1 MRRGCVRVACLP
13 IEPKASDRTKRRRG
27 ARPTP
32 VEAPR
37 CAVASATHT
46 EDKAKRNAAPNHR
59 GGKRLGPDRDARP
72 AAGRPE
78 RAAPEKKSRKSKM
91 SGLIPHIKTTPY
103 DKRFPSTNQASH
115 CWNRYNEYVMCL
127 KKTESDED
135 ACKPMRQLALSICPD
150 DWWNKWDE
158 EREEGTFSGVKMTDA
173 SATAG
178 H

>member
-1 MRRGCVRVACLP
+1 P
-13 IEPKASDRTKRRRG
+13 RRRCDSVY
-27 ARPTP
+27 RSP
-32 VEAPR
+32 
-37 CAVASATHT
+37 HT
-46 EDKAKRNAAPNHR
+46 ANQRETNAAQDYR
-59 GGKRLGPDRDARP
+59 GGKRVG
-72 AAGRPE
+72 PE
-78 RAAPEKKSRKSKM
+78 RERHAPQAARREQRSEKKRRSSKM

>member
-1 MRRGCVRVACLP
+1 MNAHRDQTP
-13 IEPKASDRTKRRRG
+13 PKTTAAENDSDPTATPRRR
-27 ARPTP
+27 PP
-32 VEAPR
+32 
-37 CAVASATHT
+37 
-46 EDKAKRNAAPNHR
+46 
-59 GGKRLGPDRDARP
+59 GKS
-72 AAGRPE
+72 
-78 RAAPEKKSRKSKM
+78 EKKRESSAPKEETM

-173 SATAG
+173 ATSG

>member
-1 MRRGCVRVACLP
+1 
-13 IEPKASDRTKRRRG
+13 
-27 ARPTP
+27 
-32 VEAPR
+32 
-37 CAVASATHT
+37 
-46 EDKAKRNAAPNHR
+46 
-59 GGKRLGPDRDARP
+59 
-72 AAGRPE
+72 
-78 RAAPEKKSRKSKM
+78 M

-150 DWWNKWDE
+150 DWWGKWDE

-173 SATAG
+173 ATAS

>member
-1 MRRGCVRVACLP
+1 MGSAAATPIGHTASEAPITGAPGAAAPQRDAAAACTGRDTQRT
-13 IEPKASDRTKRRRG
+13 ISETKRRPRDYRKENESDPTATPAPPQA
-27 ARPTP
+27 AR
-32 VEAPR
+32 EQ
-37 CAVASATHT
+37 
-46 EDKAKRNAAPNHR
+46 K
-59 GGKRLGPDRDARP
+59 
-72 AAGRPE
+72 
-78 RAAPEKKSRKSKM
+78 RAAPLKKM

-150 DWWNKWDE
+150 DWWGKWDE

-173 SATAG
+173 AATAG

>member
-1 MRRGCVRVACLP
+1 
-13 IEPKASDRTKRRRG
+13 
-27 ARPTP
+27 
-32 VEAPR
+32 
-37 CAVASATHT
+37 
-46 EDKAKRNAAPNHR
+46 
-59 GGKRLGPDRDARP
+59 
-72 AAGRPE
+72 
-78 RAAPEKKSRKSKM
+78 M

-173 SATAG
+173 AATTAG

>member
-1 MRRGCVRVACLP
+1 MRP
-13 IEPKASDRTKRRRG
+13 
-27 ARPTP
+27 
-32 VEAPR
+32 
-37 CAVASATHT
+37 
-46 EDKAKRNAAPNHR
+46 NAAQDYR
-59 GGKRLGPDRDARP
+59 GGKRLGPDRDAP
-72 AAGRPE
+72 PQAARRE
-78 RAAPEKKSRKSKM
+78 QRHEKRAPTEETM

-150 DWWNKWDE
+150 DWWGKWDE

-173 SATAG
+173 ATAG

>member
-1 MRRGCVRVACLP
+1 MGSANCYTDWTYRKRGTNTPPRRTARLP
-13 IEPKASDRTKRRRG
+13 
-27 ARPTP
+27 
-32 VEAPR
+32 
-37 CAVASATHT
+37 SATLQWRVPIATHSEQRET
-46 EDKAKRNAAPNHR
+46 RNAAQDY
-59 GGKRLGPDRDARP
+59 GKEDDSDPTATPAPPQAAR
-72 AAGRPE
+72 E
-78 RAAPEKKSRKSKM
+78 QKRAAPLKKM

-150 DWWNKWDE
+150 DWWGKWDE

-173 SATAG
+173 AATAG

>member
-1 MRRGCVRVACLP
+1 VNAHRDQTPPKTTAAENDSDPTATPAPPQAARREQKGR
-13 IEPKASDRTKRRRG
+13 ES
-27 ARPTP
+27 
-32 VEAPR
+32 
-37 CAVASATHT
+37 S
-46 EDKAKRNAAPNHR
+46 APN
-59 GGKRLGPDRDARP
+59 GT
-72 AAGRPE
+72 
-78 RAAPEKKSRKSKM
+78 M

-158 EREEGTFSGVKMTDA
+158 EREEGKFSGVKMTDA
-173 SATAG
+173 AAG

>member
-1 MRRGCVRVACLP
+1 
-13 IEPKASDRTKRRRG
+13 
-27 ARPTP
+27 
-32 VEAPR
+32 
-37 CAVASATHT
+37 
-46 EDKAKRNAAPNHR
+46 
-59 GGKRLGPDRDARP
+59 
-72 AAGRPE
+72 
-78 RAAPEKKSRKSKM
+78 M

-173 SATAG
+173 ATTTAG